1 VSRYIVLDL
10 ESHAIPDAAT
20 YLTEPVD
27 APSNY
32 KDPEKIAAYIK
43 DAKQAQLDKAALD
56 IDLARIV
63 CLGMQ
68 FHGETVNDPSGAVM
82 GNVFA
87 ETFSIKDQTQE
98 RTILGR
104 FFDNYFRSH
113 NTADWPILVTF
124 NGLGFDLPLL
134 LRRALYLGVKAPNI
148 QIDRFKHP
156 HVIDLM
162 DMLSYSGKMK
172 PHSLSFYCQR
182 FGIQVDD
189 ENSGKDISAL
199 IAADNWAAVE
209 AHCASDVQA
218 TYALA
223 KRMGVLA

>member
-1 VSRYIVLDL
+1 MRYIVLDL
-10 ESHAIPDAAT
+10 ESHPIDNAAD
-20 YLTEPVD
+20 YLTEPVE

-32 KDPEKIAAYIK
+32 TKPEAIAAYVAK
-43 DAKQAQLDKAALD
+43 AKQAQLERAALD

-63 CLGMQ
+63 CLGY
-68 FHGETVNDPSGAVM
+68 HSSNLVRVPGGGEF
-82 GNVFA
+82 GNVFS
-87 ETFSIKDQTQE
+87 ETLLFKDETQE
-98 RTILGR
+98 MTALGR
-104 FFDNYFRSH
+104 IFKEWFPTTH
-113 NTADWPILVTF
+113 TADWPILVTF

-162 DMLSYSGKMK
+162 ALLNYGDKSRS
-172 PHSLSFYCQR
+172 HSLAFYCQR
-182 FGIQVDD
+182 FGIPVND
-189 ENSGKDISAL
+189 ENSGKDIAAL

-218 TYALA
+218 IYHLA
-223 KRMGVLA
+223 KRIGVV

>member
-1 VSRYIVLDL
+1 MRYIVLDL

-32 KDPEKIAAYIK
+32 TKPEAIAAYVAK
-43 DAKQAQLDKAALD
+43 AKQAQLDKAALD

-63 CLGMQ
+63 CFGTIDSTLNPVP
-68 FHGETVNDPSGAVM
+68 ETHVL
-82 GNVFA
+82 
-87 ETFSIKDQTQE
+87 KDQTQE
-98 RTILGR
+98 MTLLGA
-104 FFDNYFRSH
+104 FFDDEFSSR

-162 DMLSYSGKMK
+162 DLLSYSGKMK

-182 FGIQVDD
+182 FGIPLND
-189 ENSGKDISAL
+189 ENSGKDIAAL

-223 KRMGVLA
+223 KRMGVV

>member
-1 VSRYIVLDL
+1 MRYIILDL

-27 APSNY
+27 APSNW
-32 KDPEKIAAYIK
+32 KDPEKIAQYIK

-63 CLGMQ
+63 CLGVQ
-68 FHGETVNDPSGAVM
+68 EVDGQSDT
-82 GNVFA
+82 
-87 ETFSIKDQTQE
+87 TTIQTEMKE
-98 RTILGR
+98 RAMLDL
-104 FFDNYFRSH
+104 FFKSFFTSH

-134 LRRALYLGVKAPNI
+134 LRRALYLGVKAPQI
-148 QIDRFKHP
+148 QIDKFKHP

-162 DMLSYSGKMK
+162 DLLSYSGKMK

-182 FGIQVDD
+182 FGIPVND
-189 ENSGKDISAL
+189 ENSGKDIAAL

-223 KRMGVLA
+223 KRMGVIGG